1 MGSICTIRESRM
13 LYAENNDLVL
23 RTARNGTGSSKLGKA
38 DFGEETHFGFDD
50 SECVWLSS
58 DCWSPRSILVD
69 EYGLSGSCTLVDKL
83 FSSWLSRVHLS
94 NEGASLAFASTPLDF
109 DFIHVGDLNDDADAE
124 NWLIT
129 STEISR
135 SPREIL
141 RNESAGQECLW
152 SLSGSMKNLDSP
164 SFPSSDEDTLSY
176 LVSLVNLDEED
187 SKLFC
192 DVDAD
197 LENFQ
202 SDFPSPSCRRSYSL
216 GATSSISTG
225 SSLLEATQGNSPGDL
240 SSEDFPGI
248 ADYKNPNNEPFFWPF
263 ERKFDWDSDE
273 TARFLTMSPRKFI
286 LDHKNPRGTCCKPS
300 VSNLLSRKGSL
311 KEGSKTRMD
320 QFSTRSG
327 SGKRLELTNTGKI
340 KAHRKV
346 GNMEPSRLSG
356 TAWRISA
363 KTAPL

>member
-13 LYAENNDLVL
+13 LYAEKNDLVL

-38 DFGEETHFGFDD
+38 DFGEETHFGSDD

-69 EYGLSGSCTLVDKL
+69 EYFLSGSYTLVDKL
-83 FSSWLSRVHLS
+83 FSSWLSRVRLS

-135 SPREIL
+135 SRDIL

-152 SLSGSMKNLDSP
+152 SRSGSMKNLDSP

-225 SSLLEATQGNSPGDL
+225 SSLLE
-240 SSEDFPGI
+240 
-248 ADYKNPNNEPFFWPF
+248 PFFWPS
-263 ERKFDWDSDE
+263 ERRFDWDSDE
-273 TARFLTMSPRKFI
+273 TARFLSMSPRKFI
-286 LDHKNPRGTCCKPS
+286 LDHKNPRSCKPS

-327 SGKRLELTNTGKI
+327 SGKRLELINTRNI
-340 KAHRKV
+340 KAHCKV
-346 GNMEPSRLSG
+346 GNMEPSR
-356 TAWRISA
+356 
-363 KTAPL
+363 